1 MEALRRIRSSLR
13 EFVSEVH
20 YIKLHFYTEL
30 MQLQRRKRYIAEE
43 TNQLDFAGLAISSEP
58 FSPTA
63 TRATP
68 TPMQGVEPT
77 KRRRV
82 DVEKL
87 L

>member
-1 MEALRRIRSSLR
+1 M
-13 EFVSEVH
+13 SEVY
-20 YIKLHFYTEL
+20 YIESRFYTEL
-30 MQLQRRKRYIAEE
+30 MQLQRRKRYIEEE
-43 TNQLDFAGLAISSEP
+43 THQLDFAGLAISSES

-63 TRATP
+63 TRGAP